1 VREGKMNKKE
11 KTHFQTQVEQ
21 VGQEL
26 DIIRK
31 EKGLTTT
38 ALGARVGTS
47 QAQVSRLLT
56 GKQGFRFEM
65 LFRYC
70 FVLKVKP
77 WEVLKRAADRT
88 ARK

>member
-1 VREGKMNKKE
+1 MNKKE
-11 KTHFQTQVEQ
+11 SSKFSNQVIA

-26 DIIRK
+26 DILRK

-38 ALGARVGTS
+38 RLGARVGTS

-77 WEVLKRAADRT
+77 WEVLKRAAERSGE
-88 ARK
+88 K